1 MTTRSERLLLTGSRG
16 FTGRHLSRLLREA
29 GYGVIGLIDDGVP
42 AADERVADLTDAS
55 AVSRVVA
62 EVSPDVVVHLAAIS
76 FAAHDDVA
84 CMYRTN
90 TDGTRHLL
98 EALRQLDRMPRRV
111 VLASSAQVYG
121 QPDPGV
127 VRESAPLRPLNHY
140 GASKAAMEAVVSV
153 YRQELPC
160 IVTRPFNY
168 TGPGQ
173 ATHFLVPKL
182 VDHFARRAPRIELG
196 NLDVERDFLDVRDV
210 AGLYAALVDCE
221 PVAGAVN
228 LCSGQGTTLRE
239 IVARLERITGH
250 VMDMQV
256 NPQFVRS
263 REIPSLVGSDE
274 RLRALLGDAPRIGL
288 DTTLRDMLDAA
299 RAVH

>member
-1 MTTRSERLLLTGSRG
+1 MHNSDIERLVRVNVTSPIVLTKYISRHMIAKK
-16 FTGRHLSRLLREA
+16 TGRIVNISSIVART
-29 GYGVIGLIDDGVP
+29 GYRGL
-42 AADERVADLTDAS
+42 
-55 AVSRVVA
+55 
-62 EVSPDVVVHLAAIS
+62 
-76 FAAHDDVA
+76 
-84 CMYRTN
+84 
-90 TDGTRHLL
+90 
-98 EALRQLDRMPRRV
+98 
-111 VLASSAQVYG
+111 
-121 QPDPGV
+121 
-127 VRESAPLRPLNHY
+127 APY

-153 YRQELPC
+153 YGQELPC

-263 REIPSLVGSDE
+263 HEIPSLVGSDE